1 MWFKGRRGGSC
12 NKILHFRLDFS
23 FVHIVTA
30 IKLVDSGNNSLAP
43 LALTLAG
50 LLGGVEGCVCGGGG
64 GMTADRTATVNCTVA
79 DLKLRSISIRS
90 RIALERLPT
99 T

>member
-1 MWFKGRRGGSC
+1 MWFEGRRGGGSC

-23 FVHIVTA
+23 FVHFVTA

-50 LLGGVEGCVCGGGG
+50 LLGAWRVVCG
-64 GMTADRTATVNCTVA
+64 
-79 DLKLRSISIRS
+79 
-90 RIALERLPT
+90 E
-99 T
+99 